1 MVVRSLTQA
10 EAEERASLLT
20 VERYDIGVDLTDLP
34 SGPLVRCEST
44 ITFAC
49 RRPGAESFVDCAAD
63 VESATLNGVALP
75 PAVDGRIALT
85 GLAGH
90 NVLTVVSVRTDTTD
104 GDGVHKAVDPG
115 DGQVYVWTDFTPDYA
130 RYVWACFDQPDLKAP
145 YVFTVTAPRDWLVLS
160 NSGDPKVE
168 DVGTARRWTFPAT
181 PPLSTYN
188 TVINAGPYYEIRR
201 SGAGHDLGLFA
212 RQSLASIL
220 ERDADELFTLTTQGL
235 EFFTDVF
242 GMPFPQHKY
251 DQVFAP
257 DFAGAMEN
265 FGCVTWMDL
274 FLRRST
280 PTRAEWDI
288 FSRYLLHEL
297 AHMWFGNIVTMRWW
311 DDVWLNEAF
320 AEFASNWAAVRAT
333 SYTDAWTAHLAGEKL
348 KAYLV
353 DQGPTTHPIRQ
364 PVPDVAAAM
373 ATFDAITYPKGA
385 SVLQQLMT
393 YIGEAEFS
401 AGLTNYFAK
410 HAWRNTTLQD
420 LIEALAETSG
430 RDLDEWRAGW
440 LETAGTDRLTLEH
453 DGDTSVLVAEGPGG
467 PPRPQVL
474 AVGAYRRQGDYLE
487 REALVKVELTGERTR
502 LELPA
507 GADLYLVNDED
518 LTFASTRPDATTRD
532 AFFENAARLPT
543 AISRAV
549 ATTTAWDMLING
561 EATAA
566 EAVRCLTGVLAVETS
581 ESVIEPYLNLAADA
595 AELWSPSAER
605 GVLARA
611 VAATCR
617 SLAGA
622 TDANVAGARVNG
634 LGEAGSSVDGSR
646 VAGARKA
653 ALRGLARTAADLDD
667 VAWLQA
673 EAGDD
678 LDLQWRALVRKA
690 QLGLEIATEAQ
701 ALLDR
706 DPDPDAW
713 ISRLQVQAAT
723 PDPAEKMAAWQ
734 TLVTE
739 RAVPIGSMHLVATS
753 FWSAGQEELLRPYAE
768 AYLDLVPNLSGS
780 GMMVAMAFT
789 RSLFPLFAVDLAYV
803 QRAEALASEADPVV
817 RSNLLERADRTR
829 RMLRSRG

>member
-1 MVVRSLTQA
+1 M
-10 EAEERASLLT
+10 
-20 VERYDIGVDLTDLP
+20 
-34 SGPLVRCEST
+34 
-44 ITFAC
+44 
-49 RRPGAESFVDCAAD
+49 
-63 VESATLNGVALP
+63 
-75 PAVDGRIALT
+75 
-85 GLAGH
+85 
-90 NVLTVVSVRTDTTD
+90 VSVRTDTTD

-502 LELPA
+502 RVTGRRRPL
-507 GADLYLVNDED
+507 
-518 LTFASTRPDATTRD
+518 SRQRRRPDICLDETGRHHQGRLLRKRRPPPDRD
-532 AFFENAARLPT
+532 LQGSCHHDGLGHVDQWRGDRCRGGAVLDGSFGGRDVR
-543 AISRAV
+543 IGDRA
-549 ATTTAWDMLING
+549 LSQPG
-561 EATAA
+561 C
-566 EAVRCLTGVLAVETS
+566 RRGGAVEP
-581 ESVIEPYLNLAADA
+581 I
-595 AELWSPSAER
+595 
-605 GVLARA
+605 GGAR
-611 VAATCR
+611 R
-617 SLAGA
+617 
-622 TDANVAGARVNG
+622 AGARSSRDVPQPRWRDG
-634 LGEAGSSVDGSR
+634 RQCRRRPRQRLG
-646 VAGARKA
+646 
-653 ALRGLARTAADLDD
+653 
-667 VAWLQA
+667 
-673 EAGDD
+673 
-678 LDLQWRALVRKA
+678 
-690 QLGLEIATEAQ
+690 
-701 ALLDR
+701 
-706 DPDPDAW
+706 
-713 ISRLQVQAAT
+713 
-723 PDPAEKMAAWQ
+723 
-734 TLVTE
+734 
-739 RAVPIGSMHLVATS
+739 
-753 FWSAGQEELLRPYAE
+753 
-768 AYLDLVPNLSGS
+768 
-780 GMMVAMAFT
+780 
-789 RSLFPLFAVDLAYV
+789 
-803 QRAEALASEADPVV
+803 
-817 RSNLLERADRTR
+817 
-829 RMLRSRG
+829 